1 MHDDQ
6 VNEHRTACMMTRS
19 EQYMTARKMTRSGQH
34 RTARMVTRSG
44 QHRAAC
50 RVTTNQDNEQKT
62 ASIVTKTKH
71 TGHRKNYIGQHIQY
85 GDQRGN
91 LSKLYVDVTLT
102 RVDVY
107 RFFQNRQTLTLE
119 SVSFKS

>member
-71 TGHRKNYIGQHIQY
+71 TGRRKNYIGQHIQY

-91 LSKLYVDVTLT
+91 LSKLYDDMTLT
-102 RVDVY
+102 SHQRL
-107 RFFQNRQTLTLE
+107 QTLT
-119 SVSFKS
+119 